1 MADAPSTPAA
11 GAVPAS
17 PKLVL
22 PPMTVSPGVTR
33 LDRVLDLVTDHE
45 AQFRDHE
52 LRVVDLSTRVA
63 AVERAVGVTE
73 ARSVSFSDGTPY
85 GEYPEDDVPLD
96 LRSELADVRASVAHL
111 REEVAEALHEVRSEL
126 KSLVDDAKAQK
137 AGFKSVLR
145 DVLDRVASQ
154 LDAVRAAQR
163 HDGGVGS
170 IPGGDEGT
178 RFASA
183 AALAALA
190 ERVALAETV
199 AEQAGAAALSARSFS
214 ATVSPSP
221 SRRTSGNVTSR
232 DQTARLSETERRLD
246 ALFEETRRLKDEGE
260 DLKRRVE
267 KKKAPA
273 SESGGGYVEG
283 GVGFVSSDAVGGVG
297 GPWNKYMPA
306 DDAVA
311 EQLRQLARRFDEQS
325 ERTEALKKL
334 VLEMRAERSTFI
346 SDNVAFSARDAG
358 RVLKNEGG
366 LVDART
372 SPSRSASLR
381 THRAAYESPRVSSA
395 GDDRERD
402 PDDDLIRLGFG
413 AYAGASLMGAYG
425 QTVSPRRREK
435 SFKMPLNA
443 GFVAEAAARTRHG
456 SASRR
461 EDADRAAESFRAYLA
476 GLPETDTSEAK
487 KKNADAATRRLSH

>member
-111 REEVAEALHEVRSEL
+111 REEVAEALHEVRSEM

-199 AEQAGAAALSARSFS
+199 AEQAGAAALSARSIS

-267 KKKAPA
+267 EKKAPA

-334 VLEMRAERSTFI
+334 VLEMRAERSTSTFK

-425 QTVSPRRREK
+425 QTVSPRQREK

-476 GLPETDTSEAK
+476 GLPETHLSEAK
-487 KKNADAATRRLSH
+487 KKNAATRRLSH